1 MGVFLRADF
10 HIHSKYSYDSI
21 MEPLKIMKI
30 CRKLGFDVIS
40 ITDHN
45 TIKGS
50 INAKKYEKKIGVKV
64 FIGEEVKTDLGDI
77 IGLNLNEEIKSR
89 SFFEVIEEIKDQGG
103 ISIFPHPFRG
113 HKDIE
118 MISDK
123 VDLIEAFNSR
133 SNIYENQKSLDLA
146 LKFNKPPVAG
156 SDAHVYSEIGNSI
169 MDFNKIFDHHK
180 YIQYTYSKNYQK
192 VMSYIIKDIKLY
204 KFHKIPIHMV
214 RLVL

>member
-1 MGVFLRADF
+1 M
-10 HIHSKYSYDSI
+10 

-30 CRKLGFDVIS
+30 CKKIGLDAIS

-50 INAKKYEKKIGVKV
+50 INAKKYEKEFGIEVL
-64 FIGEEVKTDLGDI
+64 IGEEVKTNLGDI
-77 IGLNLNEEIKSR
+77 IGLNLNEEIKCR
-89 SFFEVIEEIKDQGG
+89 NYLEVLDEIKDQGG
-103 ISIFPHPFRG
+103 VSIFPHPFRG
-113 HKDIE
+113 HKNIE

-123 VDLIEAFNSR
+123 VDLIEVFNSR
-133 SNIYENQKSLDLA
+133 SNIYENQKSMDLA

-169 MDFNKIFDHHK
+169 MNFNTIFDHHK
-180 YIQYTYSKNYQK
+180 YIQFKNSTNYQK
-192 VMSYIIKDIKLY
+192 VVSYIIKDVKLY
-204 KFHKIPIHMV
+204 KLHKIPIHII